1 MKNKDNQQK
10 SDNWIGILYFNRE
23 DSRVIVPKRVPGL
36 GWTLNFANP
45 YTYIIIIAIVSIIII
60 YNYLS

>member
-10 SDNWIGILYFNRE
+10 SDYWLGIIYFNRK
-23 DSRVIVPKRVPGL
+23 DSRVIVPKRVTGL

-45 YTYIIIIAIVSIIII
+45 YTYIIIIAIVSIIIG
-60 YNYLS
+60 YSYLS